1 MTPIYLTLN
10 STTEKQEIANF
21 VYAIL
26 AQFKKNPHVLQEV
39 YINDQAWV
47 ARDFFGGD
55 LYLTRGTIQSYEE
68 NKIRYDE
75 LIQEDQSF
83 PKYHSFFQHLR
94 VNGDVGETVSPLIE
108 GYTHNPAV
116 MAPEIL
122 IDAIARMSKH

>member
-1 MTPIYLTLN
+1 MTSIYLTLN

-47 ARDFFGGD
+47 ARDFGGD

-75 LIQEDQSF
+75 PIQKDQSF
-83 PKYHSFFQHLR
+83 PEYHVFFPHLR
-94 VNGDVGETVSPLIE
+94 VNGDVGETLSPRIK

>member
-1 MTPIYLTLN
+1 MTMIHLTLN
-10 STTEKQEIANF
+10 AATEKQEIANF

-47 ARDFFGGD
+47 ARDFCGD
-55 LYLTRGTIQSYEE
+55 LYLTRGTIQSYEK

-83 PKYHSFFQHLR
+83 PKYHAFFQHLR
-94 VNGDVGETVSPLIE
+94 VNGDVGEMVSPLIE